1 MTDDSAKKVFETSPD
16 GQTAVKDRQEAST
29 SSPKRVVDPMSFST
43 HILSLNMTALMHLG
57 VVDGLAEGERD
68 TQAARHIVDTLQML
82 RQKTAGNLASDEES
96 LLATLIHE
104 LKLKIVQAI

>member
-1 MTDDSAKKVFETSPD
+1 MTDASDKKVFETTPD
-16 GQTAVKDRQEAST
+16 GQTAVKSGTVDGDSGPT
-29 SSPKRVVDPMSFST
+29 KRVDPMSFST

-68 TQAARHIVDTLQML
+68 QQAARHIVDTLQML
-82 RQKTAGNLASDEES
+82 KQKTTGNLASDEES
-96 LLATLIHE
+96 LLSTLIHE